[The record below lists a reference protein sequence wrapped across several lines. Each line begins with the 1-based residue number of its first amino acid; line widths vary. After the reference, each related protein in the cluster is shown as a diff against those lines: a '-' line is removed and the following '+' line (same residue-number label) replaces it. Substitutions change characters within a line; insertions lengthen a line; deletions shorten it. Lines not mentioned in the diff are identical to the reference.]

1 MSAHGKRYRAA
12 RESIDREEAYT
23 PLAAVRLLKDSPAA
37 KFDETVEVHFR
48 LGLNVRHAD
57 EQLRGTIMLPHGIG
71 KDVRVAVF
79 AEGEKAREA
88 EDAGADIVGSGDL
101 ATKIEGGFLD
111 FDVAIAT
118 PDQMSVVGKL
128 GRVLGPRGLMPNP
141 KTGTVTMDVDQGRF
155 RREGR
160 QAGVPHR
167 PWRQRPPS
175 DRQAELRRARVA
187 RELRRPRRG
196 DRPGQAVRREGPLH
210 PADHAHDDN
219 GPGHPRRFDHHSRH
233 RRGAGGSYSL
243 GLATNDSRR
252 RPSAALHERRS
263 DRGRFRQRVQRPT
276 EPAVSGFRRSGGNDV
291 LKTDKERIVEELA
304 AELGSAETLIVAD
317 YRGLT
322 NKQLEALRDQL
333 LPHGAR
339 FRIVKNTLTRRA
351 AEQAG
356 ADALLVMLEGPTA
369 IAFIESSGDPAAVA
383 KALAATAKETNVLTL
398 RGGMLEGKSLTGE
411 EVDRLAT
418 LPPLDVLRG
427 QLVGAIVAPITQLL
441 ALVSAP
447 LRDLHGLIDAR
458 IAQLEEQGEVVGPV
472 AEAAVETAEP
482 ATEEAEQSPPAAEEG
497 LSAAEPQEARAPED
511 SAAADAADPEPE
523 DTETTNQAEDQQE
536 EEDNGN

>member
-1 MSAHGKRYRAA
+1 M
-12 RESIDREEAYT
+12 
-23 PLAAVRLLKDSPAA
+23 
-37 KFDETVEVHFR
+37 
-48 LGLNVRHAD
+48 
-57 EQLRGTIMLPHGIG
+57 
-71 KDVRVAVF
+71 
-79 AEGEKAREA
+79 
-88 EDAGADIVGSGDL
+88 
-101 ATKIEGGFLD
+101 
-111 FDVAIAT
+111 
-118 PDQMSVVGKL
+118 
-128 GRVLGPRGLMPNP
+128 
-141 KTGTVTMDVDQGRF
+141 
-155 RREGR
+155 
-160 QAGVPHR
+160 
-167 PWRQRPPS
+167 
-175 DRQAELRRARVA
+175 
-187 RELRRPRRG
+187 
-196 DRPGQAVRREGPLH
+196 
-210 PADHAHDDN
+210 
-219 GPGHPRRFDHHSRH
+219 
-233 RRGAGGSYSL
+233 
-243 GLATNDSRR
+243 
-252 RPSAALHERRS
+252 
-263 DRGRFRQRVQRPT
+263 
-276 EPAVSGFRRSGGNDV
+276 

-418 LPPLDVLRG
+418 LPPLDILRG

-458 IAQLEEQGEVVGPV
+458 IAQLEAQGEVVGPV

-482 ATEEAEQSPPAAEEG
+482 ATEEAEQSPSAAEG
-497 LSAAEPQEARAPED
+497 LSAAEPEEADAPED
-511 SAAADAADPEPE
+511 SATAEASDPEPV